1 MQVDFFQNTSQK
13 IRMQN
18 PTSIATVKGA
28 IISSALLCFS
38 AQADILVLKNGD
50 RITGDIK
57 RIWDGEISIEP
68 QYSDEF
74 EVDVS
79 AVEHIESD
87 REFELELDDGSQ
99 SLARLSG
106 ADSDGNQIIEANG
119 QSTAIPLE
127 SLFELDEPEKDFDWE
142 SNIDFSASLNSGN
155 TDTSNAKLRADTTI
169 SIPNHRHLA
178 EVTFL
183 REELVGLS
191 TQEKDLFRYN
201 YNWLFRDPWFFSAL
215 LSFERDPII
224 ELGGRTI
231 ISAGIGYDI
240 WATPRRTLSVQLGA
254 GAQSEE
260 LGSVR
265 SENAVATWS
274 LRYSQDFFND
284 DLELYHNHSIIPNI
298 SGRTNTSY
306 KTTTGLRYEIT
317 DLLYASFSIDYDY
330 ETNPVDTAVSEDIAV
345 LFGLGLEF

>member
-1 MQVDFFQNTSQK
+1 MTYPVLQVAV
-13 IRMQN
+13 R
-18 PTSIATVKGA
+18 GA
-28 IISSALLCFS
+28 IISSMLLSFS
-38 AQADILVLKNGD
+38 AHADILVLKNGD
-50 RITGDIK
+50 RITGEIK
-57 RIWDGEISIEP
+57 QIWDGEISIEP

-74 EVDVS
+74 DVDVS
-79 AVEHIESD
+79 AVEYIESD
-87 REFELELDDGSQ
+87 REFDLELDDGSQ
-99 SLARLSG
+99 SLARLRGS
-106 ADSDGNQIIEANG
+106 DSKGNQIIEANG
-119 QSTAIPLE
+119 ESTSIPLE

-142 SNIDFSASLNSGN
+142 SNIDFSASLNRGN
-155 TDTSNAKLRADTTI
+155 TDSSNSKLRADTVI

-178 EVTFL
+178 EITFL
-183 REELVGLS
+183 REELIDVS
-191 TQEKDLFRYN
+191 TQERDLFRYN

-231 ISAGIGYDI
+231 LSAGIGYDI

-260 LGSVR
+260 LASVR
-265 SENAVATWS
+265 SENAVVTWS
-274 LRYSQDFFND
+274 LRYSQDFFKD

-317 DLLYASFSIDYDY
+317 DLLYANFSIDYDY
-330 ETNPVDTAVSEDIAV
+330 ETNPVDTAVSEDVAV
-345 LFGLGLEF
+345 LMGFGAEF